1 MEKRRMTVM
10 EVLIV
15 RQSIKEITTKLV
27 DLQNLPDSGGKLEDL
42 GLGFVDVNRTIN
54 LLDDYD
60 KVLSEALNTAEV
72 EWPPK
77 V

>member
-27 DLQNLPDSGGKLEDL
+27 DLQKLPDSGGKLEDL